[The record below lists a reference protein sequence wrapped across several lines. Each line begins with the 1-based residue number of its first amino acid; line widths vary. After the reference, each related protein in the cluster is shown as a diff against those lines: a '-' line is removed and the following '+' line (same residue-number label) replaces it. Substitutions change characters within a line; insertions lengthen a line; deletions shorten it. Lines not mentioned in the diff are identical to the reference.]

1 MLYTLSEQKYYSTT
15 NKKRK
20 GESAMI
26 KKSDIINEVVCEMGT
41 ELDRVGQDKLKTLL
55 LVKLH
60 NFELISS
67 ETLPSVDVRD
77 NEWVLKRYSIDLM
90 ASGREKSTI
99 KQYLIIVRKFFNET
113 GLNYTNTTGQDIT
126 DYLAIKQYK
135 DKISLAYKCV
145 LLSYISAFF
154 AWAYRKH
161 HIDEDIMRDVDKI
174 KRPKKKKERLSD
186 EEVARCKV
194 VAKKDKRDSAL
205 LELMLSTGMRV
216 GEICGLDIENI
227 DFQNKRVIIWGEKSN
242 EERTG
247 FLSPDCKVALL
258 NYIGDRTS
266 GPVFIGKRGKGRLT
280 KHTVEHISK
289 SIAEKANCSTKAT
302 VHIYRKTFASV
313 TYRRTSDI
321 LLVSKLLGHA
331 STDVTIRHYLVDDIE
346 VMESKMKMAA

>member
-1 MLYTLSEQKYYSTT
+1 MT
-15 NKKRK
+15 KKN
-20 GESAMI
+20 
-26 KKSDIINEVVCEMGT
+26 DIINEVVCGMQE
-41 ELDRVGQDKLKTLL
+41 ELNREGQEKLKVLL

-60 NFELISS
+60 NFELVSS
-67 ETLPSVDVRD
+67 ETLPSVEVKD
-77 NEWVLKRYSIDLM
+77 NEWILKRYSIDLM
-90 ASGREKSTI
+90 AAGREKSTI
-99 KQYLIIVRKFFNET
+99 KQYLIVVRKFFSET

-126 DYLAIKQYK
+126 DYLAIKQFQ
-135 DKISLAYKCV
+135 DKISPAYKCV

-161 HIDEDIMRDVDKI
+161 HIDIDIMRDVDKI

-186 EEVARCKV
+186 EEVARCKIIV
-194 VAKKDKRDSAL
+194 KDDKRERAL

-227 DFQNKRVIIWGEKSN
+227 DFQKERVTIWGEKSN
-242 EERTG
+242 EERKG

-258 NYIGDRTS
+258 NYVGDRVS

-280 KHTVEHISK
+280 KHTVEHIAK
-289 SIAEKANCSTKAT
+289 SIAEKAGCSVKAT
-302 VHIYRKTFASV
+302 VHIYRKTFASI

-331 STDVTIRHYLVDDIE
+331 STDVTIRYYLVDDIDS
-346 VMESKMKMAA
+346 MESKMKRAA

>member
-1 MLYTLSEQKYYSTT
+1 MT
-15 NKKRK
+15 KKN
-20 GESAMI
+20 
-26 KKSDIINEVVCEMGT
+26 DIINEVVCGMQE
-41 ELDRVGQDKLKTLL
+41 ELNREGQEKLKVLL

-60 NFELISS
+60 NFELVSS
-67 ETLPSVDVRD
+67 ETLPSVEVKD
-77 NEWVLKRYSIDLM
+77 NEWILKRYSIDLM
-90 ASGREKSTI
+90 AAGREKSTI
-99 KQYLIIVRKFFNET
+99 KQYLIVVRKFFSET

-126 DYLAIKQYK
+126 DYLAIKQFQ
-135 DKISLAYKCV
+135 DKISPAYKCV

-161 HIDEDIMRDVDKI
+161 HIDIDIMRDVDKI

-186 EEVARCKV
+186 EEVARCKIIV
-194 VAKKDKRDSAL
+194 KDDKRERAL

-216 GEICGLDIENI
+216 GEICNLDIENI
-227 DFQNKRVIIWGEKSN
+227 DFQNKRVTIWGEKSN

-247 FLSPDCKVALL
+247 FLSSDCKVALQC
-258 NYIGDRTS
+258 YIGDRVS

-289 SIAEKANCSTKAT
+289 SIAEKASCSIKAT